1 MKRLIIGLVGKK
13 GSGKDTFYYIANI
26 IAKNK
31 NLGDFERLAFAD
43 PIKKR
48 MSETFNIPLKCIDR
62 FKIDDLKIIGEFG
75 RGEVYSEISG
85 RDFLRNFGMLMRS
98 YDDKQFEKTV
108 QSQIVAN
115 KDTNYIV
122 TDVRFESEANLI
134 KELGGVLVRIK
145 TENEDTSDH
154 HITET
159 FNFPY
164 DYEIIN
170 KYDSQYYTEIK
181 NLLEKL
187 L

>member
-1 MKRLIIGLVGKK
+1 MSRLIIGLVGKK
-13 GSGKDTFYYIANI
+13 GSGKDTFFKIANR
-26 IAKNK
+26 AKNFK
-31 NLGDFERLAFAD
+31 RMAFAD
-43 PIKKR
+43 PIKKK
-48 MSETFNIPLKCIDR
+48 MSENFNIPLECIDR
-62 FKIDDLKIIGEFG
+62 FKVDGLKIIGDS
-75 RGEVYSEISG
+75 GEIYSEISG
-85 RDFLRNFGMLMRS
+85 RDFLRNFGMVMRS
-98 YDDKQFEKTV
+98 YDDKQFEKIV
-108 QSQIVAN
+108 QSQIVSN
-115 KDTNYIV
+115 KNTNYIV

-187 L
+187 S